1 MNPQLNPQMLTTI
14 DGLTPAEL
22 DALPF
27 GAIQLREDGVILQF
41 NEYEANL
48 SNRRAPETIGE
59 NFFRDVAPCTNV
71 RQFHGRFLEGIR
83 QRELNVAFDFRFK
96 FKQAPRD
103 VRVTLFFSNPTTTVW
118 VFVEERKSNAAA

>member
-1 MNPQLNPQMLTTI
+1 MNPELNSQMLTTI
-14 DGLTPAEL
+14 DGLTPGEL

-27 GAIQLREDGVILQF
+27 GAIQLRADGVILQF

-71 RQFHGRFLEGIR
+71 REFHGRFIEGIHR
-83 QRELNVAFDFRFK
+83 GELNVAFNFRFE
-96 FKQAPRD
+96 FKQDPRD
-103 VRVTLFFSNPTTTVW
+103 VRVTLFFSRPTSTVW
-118 VFVEERKSNAAA
+118 VFVEERKIHVAT